1 MNNEDIS
8 EMIQKLSTMINNS
21 NNDNSINNS
30 DNDISSNSN
39 ETSFENLQTILSN
52 MNFNSNNYDSNNN
65 YSENENENSN
75 NNFNLDFETIM
86 KMKRAMDIFN
96 SNKNSPEANLLLSL
110 KPYLNNNRKQKLDQ
124 YMQFLNISK
133 VLEAFNNNGGVNN
146 NDISK

>member
-1 MNNEDIS
+1 MNNEDMS
-8 EMIQKLSTMINNS
+8 DMIQKLSSMINNS
-21 NNDNSINNS
+21 NNSTDS
-30 DNDISSNSN
+30 DDMSSNSN
-39 ETSFENLQTILSN
+39 ETSFENLQEILSN
-52 MNFNSNNYDSNNN
+52 MNFNNNNSNENQNNNYDSN
-65 YSENENENSN
+65 N

-96 SNKNSPEANLLLSL
+96 SSKNSPEANLLLSL

>member
-1 MNNEDIS
+1 MNNEDMS
-8 EMIQKLSTMINNS
+8 EMIQKISSMINNS
-21 NNDNSINNS
+21 NNDNSINNTE
-30 DNDISSNSN
+30 NKDISSNSN
-39 ETSFENLQTILSN
+39 ETSFENLQAILSN
-52 MNFNSNNYDSNNN
+52 MNFNSSNN
-65 YSENENENSN
+65 ENDNS

-96 SNKNSPEANLLLSL
+96 SSKNSPEANLLLSL

-133 VLEAFNNNGGVNN
+133 VIEAFNNNGGGNN